1 MVLARNKQ
9 VGIAGRKSSCY
20 CYCLNSYDMTVSNEL
35 RLIKP
40 RSKIFGPFRMEHSSF
55 KLPYSSSTA
64 GNWSLFPFKREPSHS
79 GLLCINWTFLTVIM
93 STISQLDTRLHAE
106 RNVTGMGK
114 EGRAMPSIDKVGLLT
129 LCRHGALHV
138 WLHCSIPAVLIRLF
152 LLEEIT
158 NGVTLW
164 GGFFATLNSWQS

>member
-55 KLPYSSSTA
+55 KLTYSSSTA

-114 EGRAMPSIDKVGLLT
+114 EGRAMPSIAQSRSADTMQAWSTSRLIT
-129 LCRHGALHV
+129 LQHSCCFNKTFPLR
-138 WLHCSIPAVLIRLF
+138 R
-152 LLEEIT
+152 
-158 NGVTLW
+158 N
-164 GGFFATLNSWQS
+164 N